1 MSITPADILA
11 ATDVL
16 TQAQD
21 ESDDMPFETAIAL
34 REAVTELKRRASET
48 VGLLEMEM
56 LRQVE
61 SAPKTVG
68 GVTYIAVNDSKD
80 TWDHDA
86 IEARVVAAARLAA
99 VDHETGEVDPAEAAR
114 RAAWFMRKVYV
125 SPSTTAK
132 TGALGELDLDATD
145 VRTRTKKGRRLHE
158 VDGAR

>member
-16 TQAQD
+16 TQAQN

-34 REAVTELKRRASET
+34 REAVEELKRRAGET
-48 VGLLEMEM
+48 IGLLTMEM

-61 SAPKTVG
+61 AAPKTVG

-80 TWDHDA
+80 TWDHDQ

-99 VDHETGEVDPAEAAR
+99 VDPGSGEIDAAAAAR
-114 RAAWFMRKVYV
+114 WAAHFMRRAYV
-125 SPSTTAK
+125 SPSSTAK
-132 TGALGELDLDATD
+132 VGALSELDLDASD
-145 VRTRTKKGRRLHE
+145 VRTRTTKGRRLHE

>member
-16 TQAQD
+16 TQAQN
-21 ESDDMPFETAIAL
+21 ESDDMPFVVAVAL
-34 REAVTELKRRASET
+34 REAVTELKRRATET

-61 SAPKTVG
+61 AGSKTVG
-68 GVTYIAVNDSKD
+68 GVTYIAVNDNKD
-80 TWDHDA
+80 AWDHDA
-86 IEARVVAAARLAA
+86 IEARVVEAAKGIAT
-99 VDHETGEVDPAEAAR
+99 DHETGVMDPAEAAR
-114 RAAWFMRKVYV
+114 RAAWLMRKIYV